1 MLTLYYTVCE
11 PVNTNP
17 QTVEYHI
24 WYLVKWPF
32 TISGMVKYQVTMGFL
47 PTAAW
52 YSDSGILPFLSQYFT
67 EEYFPLCQMLLMVL
81 QLGLGLIRVQ
91 HQKPVTM
98 ASVKFRWENWRFNK
112 IDAEQ

>member
-11 PVNTNP
+11 PVK
-17 QTVEYHI
+17 YHI

-52 YSDSGILPFLSQYFT
+52 YSDSSILPRSTSHCEPRHDQVSSTPPGLHPFLYTYLSKMKQGFSHGSQGT
-67 EEYFPLCQMLLMVL
+67 D
-81 QLGLGLIRVQ
+81 
-91 HQKPVTM
+91 
-98 ASVKFRWENWRFNK
+98 ASSHVEM
-112 IDAEQ
+112 I